1 MQEPTL
7 FDIAISS
14 GMISLLSWPLYV
26 FFAMTQGM
34 TLATNSTKLEQLW
47 WTLDTVWLQLIGGFS
62 WHLPCTY
69 DSTPEILIILTKKK
83 HFDQLAGK
91 YGSSVGLNTET
102 AAALDDET
110 VRSYQIGDKYM
121 FSSWVSYVCLI
132 WSFKGIILGFYT
144 RLT

>member
-69 DSTPEILIILTKKK
+69 DPTPEILIILTKKILINW
-83 HFDQLAGK
+83 QENMAVVLALTQRPRRHLTMRQCVAIK
-91 YGSSVGLNTET
+91 SETNTCLAHGSAMSV
-102 AAALDDET
+102 
-110 VRSYQIGDKYM
+110 
-121 FSSWVSYVCLI
+121 
-132 WSFKGIILGFYT
+132 
-144 RLT
+144 